1 MKKEAIIP
9 SSMQANYDR
18 YHYAPAV
25 KVGNTVWVSGQ
36 VGMRE
41 DGVIPPSLEEQ
52 LHVAFRRIKV
62 LLEQA
67 GASMDDIVELVSYH
81 IDFPS
86 GAATISAV
94 KDQYITRSYP
104 AWTGVGV
111 SSLLIPGLLFEIKV
125 VAVIGSGA

>member
-1 MKKEAIIP
+1 
-9 SSMQANYDR
+9 MQANYDR